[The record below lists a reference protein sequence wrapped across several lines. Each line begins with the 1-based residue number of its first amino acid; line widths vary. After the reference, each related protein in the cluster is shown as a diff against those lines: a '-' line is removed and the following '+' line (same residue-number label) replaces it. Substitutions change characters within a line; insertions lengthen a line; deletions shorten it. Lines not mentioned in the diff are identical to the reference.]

1 MPRSLARSLVLI
13 LVFCLGLAGCR
24 REVQAPGD
32 PVAAVKGM
40 AAALRDNDLIRYSR
54 LSMPPALHGQMEARW
69 RARLR
74 TAPPPNAAEI
84 HDYQRWMGRLTAAN
98 AEQALYQSAD
108 LKLRKLESEIGSQ
121 WPLMQATGG
130 IFINGLVQAN
140 DKLTPPEK
148 EHAKAV
154 GSALLSWMTPER
166 LADRAKARQ
175 AIAALTRTARDLNVP
190 TLQQWR
196 QLEMLPALEKT
207 GQALK
212 GLKQLGRIYGVDADA
227 SLADVQARVIG
238 AEGDLATLEVSYPL
252 LGKTIKFDMQLLR
265 RDDRWYSADA
275 VRKAEI
281 ELSKPLSTTAP
292 SAGP

>member
-1 MPRSLARSLVLI
+1 MPRSLVRSLVLI
-13 LVFCLGLAGCR
+13 LAFCLGLAGCR

-40 AAALRDNDLIRYSR
+40 AAALRDNDLVRYSR
-54 LSMPPALHGQMEARW
+54 LSMPPSLHRQMEARW

-74 TAPPPNAAEI
+74 TAPPPSAAEI
-84 HDYQRWMGRLTAAN
+84 RDYQRWMGRLTAAN
-98 AEQALYQSAD
+98 AEQVLYQSAD
-108 LKLRKLESEIGSQ
+108 LKLRKLEAEIGSQ

-140 DKLTPPEK
+140 DKLTAPEK

-166 LADRAKARQ
+166 LADRTKARQ
-175 AIAALTRTARDLNVP
+175 AIAVLTRTARDLNVP

-196 QLEMLPALEKT
+196 QLEMLPTLEKT

-238 AEGDLATLEVSYPL
+238 AEGNLATLEVSYPL
-252 LGKTIKFDMQLLR
+252 LGKAIKFDMQLLR
-265 RDDRWYSADA
+265 RDGRWYSADA
-275 VRKAEI
+275 VRKAEL
-281 ELSKPLSTTAP
+281 ELRQPLPASP
-292 SAGP
+292 RSARS